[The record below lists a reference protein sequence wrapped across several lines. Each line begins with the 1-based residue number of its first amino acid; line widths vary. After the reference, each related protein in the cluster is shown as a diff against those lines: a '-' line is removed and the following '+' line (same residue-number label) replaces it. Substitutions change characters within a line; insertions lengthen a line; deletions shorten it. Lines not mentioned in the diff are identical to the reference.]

1 MKNQRIKC
9 KAGYRYR
16 KILQEKEN
24 CVKKC
29 GMSCGIIMR
38 PTKMSR
44 SQGSNYS
51 GQERTASGD
60 ETQFLSERCFILLG
74 MLKCFL
80 PHKKLKSQENHL
92 RFDNKLIVKG
102 QL

>member
-1 MKNQRIKC
+1 
-9 KAGYRYR
+9 
-16 KILQEKEN
+16 
-24 CVKKC
+24 
-29 GMSCGIIMR
+29 MSC
-38 PTKMSR
+38 

-60 ETQFLSERCFILLG
+60 ETLFLSERYFILLG

-80 PHKKLKSQENHL
+80 LHKKLKSQENHL
-92 RFDNKLIVKG
+92 RFDNKLVVKG